1 MFRTTSSK
9 ILVLTLLACAWFYS
23 PGLWNQTARY
33 DSIRALAEQG
43 TFCIDD
49 YLPDPE
55 HNINTGDW
63 SHAKGHYY
71 SNKAPGTMFLG
82 ALVYAPL
89 YWAERVILRHAPSP
103 RLQAVNFWWVNFWC
117 SAVPTAVLAMIFYLL
132 LKKCGV
138 SPNRSLFWSLALVFA
153 TPLWPYAGA
162 MWGHN
167 LAALF
172 LALAFFY
179 LARANRVQG
188 TGYRVQGEPSTPVG
202 DFPLCTEPDMP
213 LETAPAPEPA
223 TPNPATQTEK
233 PVPCTRCSRRWW
245 SSEMPATQ
253 TEEPVPCTLYLV
265 PFFVGLFAGLAVVTD
280 YLAIAAI
287 PCFALYFLLQK
298 RWKEFL
304 HFTLGGILP
313 LFLYCF
319 YHWKCF
325 GNPFLP
331 ATFFNNPGF
340 LDAEAAGGIVAG
352 FNTHVLARLLIGMP
366 HGLLWCAPL
375 CIFALPGCRELWR
388 RGGEHRALALL
399 AGGWFLISLA
409 LNASFNGWHGGS
421 GIGPRYLLIAFPAWA
436 FLAASA
442 PMRKRWQR
450 WTAVALWL
458 LSAANML
465 VVASLSPLASEILFN
480 PYATYWTW
488 FLHGFR
494 SLPAFAQTVRPVSL
508 GTLLGFQPWSD
519 VIIILG
525 VGFFAARG
533 KVLNILRLAFAQIRS
548 NSLKFV
554 QQHWPILL
562 ALVLL
567 FALPSYLGLMG
578 DEALLQA
585 HAFESNRMLTWAK
598 TGLVGSVGQAY
609 GPIAIWFYQLLQM
622 VTPNPIYIV
631 VLKTLIVGLSSLAML
646 RCLARRMV
654 IHERLPMLLFLLAPY
669 CWHWTRCLW
678 DNVFQLPLELAS
690 ITALMAYL
698 DDECPA
704 RRRTLLL
711 GSSVLC
717 GILAVWLHTMALP
730 FLATLPVFLLVAH
743 RDLLRRDWKRILGVA
758 VAGSVLLGLIL
769 IPRLIQTRQAFAQ
782 QDTFNRT
789 AKVSVWQGAKNAF
802 SFPTLLTS
810 ATFEDDQMTAPIA
823 DFPSLWKPLWRTL
836 GYAMLAVT
844 ICLLAAGVVTTWQL
858 RREPDGQVGV
868 FAIVNIVMQI
878 LFVLATRL
886 QFFPH
891 YHQPVLISTL
901 LLAAFGAS
909 TLIDHKSGRLAW
921 RIWCALGAV
930 SIVVFLSHLALTGG
944 QDRPPYGMTL
954 HEQWGAV
961 HTIQR
966 HVQSGEPLHIVAN
979 TWQYSS
985 LPVCLGILSN
995 LAQTDL
1001 AGRIPPNQS
1010 NAMMLRRT
1018 WVLANPVEG
1027 CGFLRIADT
1036 TDPTAPQ
1043 DIPVEQ

>member
-1 MFRTTSSK
+1 MNSHKLF
-9 ILVLTLLACAWFYS
+9 LLTLLACAWFFS
-23 PGLWNQTARY
+23 QGLWNQTARY
-33 DSIRALAEQG
+33 DSVQALAEHG

-63 SHAKGHYY
+63 AQADGHYY

-89 YWAERVILRHAPSP
+89 YWAERVILRHAPCP

-117 SAVPTAVLAMIFYLL
+117 STVPTAVLAMIFFLL

-167 LAALF
+167 LAAAL
-172 LALAFFY
+172 LAAAFFY
-179 LARANRVQG
+179 SWHVAA
-188 TGYRVQGEPSTPVG
+188 S
-202 DFPLCTEPDMP
+202 TEPP
-213 LETAPAPEPA
+213 TSRLSPP
-223 TPNPATQTEK
+223 TPNLSPLT
-233 PVPCTRCSRRWW
+233 SRL
-245 SSEMPATQ
+245 S
-253 TEEPVPCTLYLV
+253 
-265 PFFVGLFAGLAVVTD
+265 PFLVGLFAGMAVVTD

-352 FNTHVLARLLIGMP
+352 FNTNVLARLLIGMP

-388 RGGEHRALALL
+388 RGGERRALALL

-442 PMRKRWQR
+442 PMRERWQR

-465 VVASLSPLASEILFN
+465 VIASLSPLASEILFN

-519 VIIILG
+519 VIILLG
-525 VGFFAARG
+525 VGFFAARDN
-533 KVLNILRLAFAQIRS
+533 VLNSLRLAIAQIRS
-548 NSLKFV
+548 NSLKFA

-567 FALPSYLGLMG
+567 FALPSYIGLMG

-704 RRRTLLL
+704 RRRTFLL
-711 GSSVLC
+711 GSSILC

-758 VAGSVLLGLIL
+758 AAGSVLLGLIL

-802 SFPTLLTS
+802 NFPTLLTS
-810 ATFEDDQMTAPIA
+810 ATFEDDQMTTPIA

-858 RREPDGQVGV
+858 RREPDGQIGV

-954 HEQWGAV
+954 HEQWGTV

-995 LAQTDL
+995 LAQTDI

-1036 TDPTAPQ
+1036 TNPTAPK

>member
-1 MFRTTSSK
+1 MLRTTSSK

-33 DSIRALAEQG
+33 DSIQALAEQG

-117 SAVPTAVLAMIFYLL
+117 STVPTAVLVMIFYLL

-153 TPLWPYAGA
+153 TPLWSYAGA

-172 LALAFFY
+172 LVLAFFF
-179 LARANRVQG
+179 AVQNA
-188 TGYRVQGEPSTPVG
+188 PSTHS
-202 DFPLCTEPDMP
+202 PDNP
-213 LETAPAPEPA
+213 DHPA
-223 TPNPATQTEK
+223 
-233 PVPCTRCSRRWW
+233 
-245 SSEMPATQ
+245 SS
-253 TEEPVPCTLYLV
+253 VFLG
-265 PFFVGLFAGLAVVTD
+265 FFAGLAVVTD

-352 FNTHVLARLLIGMP
+352 FNTNVLARLLIGMP

-388 RGGEHRALALL
+388 RGGERRALALL

-442 PMRKRWQR
+442 PMRERWQR

-465 VVASLSPLASEILFN
+465 VIASLSPLASEILFN

-519 VIIILG
+519 VIILLG
-525 VGFFAARG
+525 VGFFAARDN
-533 KVLNILRLAFAQIRS
+533 VLNILRLAFAQIRS
-548 NSLKFV
+548 NSLKFA

-631 VLKTLIVGLSSLAML
+631 VLKTLIVGFSSLAML

-698 DDECPA
+698 DNECTA

-711 GSSVLC
+711 GASVLC

-743 RDLLRRDWKRILGVA
+743 RDLLRRDWKRILGIA
-758 VAGSVLLGLIL
+758 AAGSVLLGFIL

-802 SFPTLLTS
+802 NFPTLLTS
-810 ATFEDDQMTAPIA
+810 ATFEDDQMTTPIA

-844 ICLLAAGVVTTWQL
+844 ICLLAAGIVTTWQL

-921 RIWCALGAV
+921 RIWCALGTV
-930 SIVVFLSHLALTGG
+930 SILVFLSHLALTGG

-985 LPVCLGILSN
+985 LPVCLGILN
-995 LAQTDL
+995 ELAQTDI

-1036 TDPTAPQ
+1036 TNPAAPQ
-1043 DIPVEQ
+1043 DVPVGQ